1 LVIHS
6 RKSASH
12 GMPAARNFNIVLV
25 AKNKGTGTDAVEK
38 FDKILI
44 YKGKKVIVRLY

>member
-1 LVIHS
+1 LAIHNS
-6 RKSASH
+6 KSASH
-12 GMPAARNFNIVLV
+12 GLPAERNFNIILV
-25 AKNKGTGTDAVEK
+25 AKDKGTGTDAVEK